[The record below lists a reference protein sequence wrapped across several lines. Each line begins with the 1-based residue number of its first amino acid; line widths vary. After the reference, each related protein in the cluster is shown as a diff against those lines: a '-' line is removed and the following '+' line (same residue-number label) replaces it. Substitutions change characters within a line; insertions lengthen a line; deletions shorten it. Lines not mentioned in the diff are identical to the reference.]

1 MTRHTIIKFL
11 TTENKRKNPESSQKK
26 SVDVN
31 KIILKFVW
39 KASVKAEN
47 IKTLEENIRK
57 MLLDFDLDNDF
68 FDTIL
73 KVQVTKA
80 KINKCIKLKS
90 FCT

>member
-1 MTRHTIIKFL
+1 MYG
-11 TTENKRKNPESSQKK
+11 
-26 SVDVN
+26 
-31 KIILKFVW
+31 

-68 FDTIL
+68 FDTTL

-90 FCT
+90 FCIRKEAINKMKGNLQSGRNYLQTVHP